1 MKTDREVSTNLLAA
15 GLFHSAASVDHISGL
30 PDTIQE
36 LLRFCIVAMHNLGED
51 VHDLVDDALDDQ
63 NKLTVALHA
72 RTELL
77 MRNAS
82 FIVEGVC
89 DMHGAESVGRMQV
102 GVLAKSIGTLVGM
115 LLKSSS
121 TELEQGAALFVAAIN
136 AESEV
141 PKKTH

>member
-1 MKTDREVSTNLLAA
+1 MKTDRGISTNLLAA
-15 GLFHSAASVDHISGL
+15 GLFHSAASVDHIRGL

-51 VHDLVDDALDDQ
+51 VYGLVDDALDKQ
-63 NKLTVALHA
+63 SKLTVALHA

-82 FIVEGVC
+82 FVVEGDC
-89 DMHGAESVGRMQV
+89 NMHGAESVGQRQV
-102 GVLAKSIGTLVGM
+102 RVLAKSIGMQVGTV
-115 LLKSSS
+115 LKSSH
-121 TELEQGAALFVAAIN
+121 TGLEQGAALFVAAIN
-136 AESEV
+136 AESKA